1 MTTSATVNELTDVF
15 FEVCNDASLAQRLTH
30 AFCTAF
36 GGDMFYLPKA
46 ALKNSTRNA
55 EIRALFDGLNYREL
69 AQAYDLTPRQIR
81 VIVDGK

>member
-1 MTTSATVNELTDVF
+1 MTTSATLNEIRELLLI
-15 FEVCNDASLAQRLTH
+15 ECNDNSLANRFISQLRRKFAGEMLYIPRDIS
-30 AFCTAF
+30 
-36 GGDMFYLPKA
+36 G
-46 ALKNSTRNA
+46 RNA